1 MWIPIILAAV
11 LVLWMPFYISTEY
24 RWDKK
29 RYFFTKMI
37 ASFLFISIAV
47 TAFLVLKKPADYAVW
62 IIAALVLGMIG
73 DLLLVYVDNS
83 KCFLLGLVS
92 FLIGQ
97 IVYGVTFLRYVGFS
111 WIDPVLYVVLIA
123 AALFTYT
130 RVNLELGKM
139 KIPVL
144 AYLLIIMFMFVMAV
158 SSLYKS
164 GFNAATTA
172 LISSGAVLFLASD
185 IVLAFVIFHKTPKK
199 PLRAVNLSLYY
210 AAQMLLALTVATVGV
225 G

>member
-1 MWIPIILAAV
+1 MWIPIMLAAV
-11 LVLWMPFYISTEY
+11 LALWMPFYITTEY

-37 ASFLFISIAV
+37 ASLLFISIAV
-47 TAFLVLKKPADYAVW
+47 TAFLVLKKPAEYAVW

-73 DLLLVYVDNS
+73 DLLLVYTYNR

-97 IVYGVTFLRYVGFS
+97 IIYGVTFLRYIGFS
-111 WIDPVLYVVLIA
+111 WIDPVLYIVLIA

-130 RVNLELGKM
+130 MVDLELGKM

-144 AYLLIIMFMFVMAV
+144 AYLIIIMFMFVMAV
-158 SSLYKS
+158 SGLYKS
-164 GFNAATTA
+164 GFNAATTV
-172 LISSGAVLFLASD
+172 LISSGAALFLASD
-185 IVLAFVIFHKTPKK
+185 VVLAFVIFYKSPPKA
-199 PLRAVNLSLYY
+199 LRAVNLSLYY
-210 AAQMLLALTVATVGV
+210 AAQMLLALTVVTV
-225 G
+225 